1 MHCRGN
7 PFKFYDPNMNSGES
21 AIWVFAVW
29 RCAIMLNVSNWEEYV
44 CESNSVHL
52 DASHDRI
59 YYAFSEPSKAV
70 FGCHFHN
77 NVYILYELLFQI
89 YAPLG
94 MPLKMWWQFIQLSYV
109 VMLDHIHS
117 VIFRIFLCILMRC
130 GNNILNLN
138 RDILCETYLDY
149 SQI

>member
-59 YYAFSEPSKAV
+59 YYAFSEPSTGV

-77 NVYILYELLFQI
+77 NVYIIWIAISNLRTTPNAVVNVMTVHSTVLCR
-89 YAPLG
+89 YA
-94 MPLKMWWQFIQLSYV
+94 WSYSFS
-109 VMLDHIHS
+109 DFS
-117 VIFRIFLCILMRC
+117 YFLVHTNVHC
-130 GNNILNLN
+130 GNNISNLN
-138 RDILCETYLDY
+138 RDILCE
-149 SQI
+149 I